1 MNATAGTRKHGNTPA
16 LIALATLA
24 LIWGYNWVAMKVG
37 LVYAA
42 PFDFIALRTILGGIC
57 LLLVLLLLRRPLKL
71 RNLRAVLWLGFFQTT
86 LFTTLA
92 FWSLVHGGA
101 GKAAVLCYSMPF
113 WVILLAVPFLGE
125 RMRGL
130 QWLAVLVALVGMLFI
145 FEPWHRN
152 PDLVSS
158 SIAVLAG
165 AAWGASVIIAKKI
178 PVKSMWELV
187 SLTGWQMLLGGI
199 PIVLIAWWLPS
210 HPIQWSGA
218 FIWSLFYNVIPAN
231 ALAWLL
237 WLYVLQRLSASISGL
252 CSLAVPVVGVLAAW
266 LQLGERPGYSEAVGM
281 ALIIIALA
289 MLSATAFFRGTAT
302 SGRA

>member
-1 MNATAGTRKHGNTPA
+1 MNTTGALTKHTDVPA
-16 LIALATLA
+16 LIALVALA
-24 LIWGYNWVAMKVG
+24 FLWGYNWVAMKVG
-37 LVYAA
+37 LAYAA
-42 PFDFIALRTILGGIC
+42 PFDFVALRTMLGGIC
-57 LLLVLLLLRRPLKL
+57 LLLVLAVLRRPL
-71 RNLRAVLWLGFFQTT
+71 RPHNLRGVLWLGFFQTT

-101 GKAAVLCYSMPF
+101 GKAAVLCYTMPF

-130 QWLAVLVALVGMLFI
+130 QWLAVLVALIGMLCI
-145 FEPWHRN
+145 FEPWHRS

-158 SIAVLAG
+158 ILAVLAG
-165 AAWGASVIIAKKI
+165 ATWGASVIVAKKI

-187 SLTGWQMLLGGI
+187 SLTGWQMLFGGI

-210 HPIQWSGA
+210 HPIHWSGA

-237 WLYVLQRLSASISGL
+237 WLYVLQRLSASVSGL

-266 LQLGERPGYSEAVGM
+266 LQLGEHPDRPEAVGM
-281 ALIIIALA
+281 TLIIIALA
-289 MLSATAFFRGTAT
+289 LLSATAFSRGITAP
-302 SGRA
+302 GRA